1 MMKSFILSLS
11 LSILFAVPSSFATN
25 VETQLQQEAEK
36 VEIKHK
42 EIPEEV
48 RIDITDKYHGAEI
61 LKAYKE
67 VIDEEI
73 VGYEV
78 EVKKGP
84 KKWVVLYD
92 KNGSPK
98 NTVKPE

>member
-1 MMKSFILSLS
+1 MKTFTLSLFLS
-11 LSILFAVPSSFATN
+11 LLITVPSSFAFN
-25 VETQLQQEAEK
+25 ASTQLQQEAEK
-36 VEIKHK
+36 IEIRHK
-42 EIPEEV
+42 EIPKEV

-61 LKAYKE
+61 LIAYKE
-67 VIDEEI
+67 VIDENI
-73 VGYEV
+73 VGYQV

-92 KNGSPK
+92 KDGNPK